1 MAGLHEPGHA
11 RDPCRSSA
19 AGALGRV
26 LRGHRRLDAQ
36 RRRLTRAQRRCE
48 VGFARRF
55 CNGCWRRAGVQLA
68 CRPMNATAEFP
79 HVLVVD
85 DNLDAAEVL
94 ALLIET
100 EGFTASVAR
109 NLATAREAL
118 QTHRPSIV
126 LLDLNLP
133 DGNGMALLSEVKA
146 DARTAGVQVVV
157 LSGMLDDKVMT
168 QARELGACAFL
179 VKPFE
184 HEQLSQVLSLA
195 QAAS

>member
-1 MAGLHEPGHA
+1 M
-11 RDPCRSSA
+11 
-19 AGALGRV
+19 
-26 LRGHRRLDAQ
+26 
-36 RRRLTRAQRRCE
+36 
-48 VGFARRF
+48 
-55 CNGCWRRAGVQLA
+55 
-68 CRPMNATAEFP
+68 
-79 HVLVVD
+79 LVVD

>member
-1 MAGLHEPGHA
+1 
-11 RDPCRSSA
+11 
-19 AGALGRV
+19 
-26 LRGHRRLDAQ
+26 
-36 RRRLTRAQRRCE
+36 
-48 VGFARRF
+48 
-55 CNGCWRRAGVQLA
+55 
-68 CRPMNATAEFP
+68 MNATAEFP

-133 DGNGMALLSEVKA
+133 DGNGMALLSEIKA
-146 DARTAGVQVVV
+146 DARTAAVQVVV

-184 HEQLSQVLSLA
+184 HEQLSQVLSFA